1 MFDAVS
7 SFFTILAAFVAGIVL
22 NVLVLFGVTDN
33 PVLLTSPTPE
43 RSATTAPLVNPDS
56 EIVVSNAPQEETK
69 EKDAPLAVPNEEPLR
84 EKEESSTPVLPV
96 ASAQITPLVSATPVI
111 SEADLNTEARA
122 ALVNI
127 FCTTKEGS
135 VLNSIT
141 GSGVMIDRRGIIL
154 TNAHIAQFFLL
165 KDYKYEGHTNCLIR
179 TGAPAQPAFKA
190 EPIYISLP
198 WIEKNAH
205 TLVEENPKGTGED
218 DFALL
223 RITESVGSGIT
234 IPSIFAYMTPDMNE
248 STLIAGGPILLAAY
262 PAGFLDGAT
271 VQKDLWPASAIS
283 TIKEIFT
290 FATDTLD
297 LLSTGGSVVAQKGSS
312 GGGVF
317 SMATGKLIGIVVTS
331 SDEGS
336 TGDRD
341 LRAIT
346 LSHINRSMFGD
357 TGMDLNAFLSGDI
370 AERQKNFQETR
381 AVIMRQILFDVLNK

>member
-1 MFDAVS
+1 M
-7 SFFTILAAFVAGIVL
+7 
-22 NVLVLFGVTDN
+22 
-33 PVLLTSPTPE
+33 
-43 RSATTAPLVNPDS
+43 
-56 EIVVSNAPQEETK
+56 
-69 EKDAPLAVPNEEPLR
+69 R

-122 ALVNI
+122 PLVNI

-165 KDYKYEGHTNCLIR
+165 EDYKREGYMNCLIR
-179 TGAPAQPAFKA
+179 MGAPAKPAFKA

-248 STLIAGGPILLAAY
+248 STLIAGVL
-262 PAGFLDGAT
+262 
-271 VQKDLWPASAIS
+271 
-283 TIKEIFT
+283 
-290 FATDTLD
+290 
-297 LLSTGGSVVAQKGSS
+297 
-312 GGGVF
+312 F
-317 SMATGKLIGIVVTS
+317 S
-331 SDEGS
+331 
-336 TGDRD
+336 
-341 LRAIT
+341 
-346 LSHINRSMFGD
+346 
-357 TGMDLNAFLSGDI
+357 
-370 AERQKNFQETR
+370 
-381 AVIMRQILFDVLNK
+381 